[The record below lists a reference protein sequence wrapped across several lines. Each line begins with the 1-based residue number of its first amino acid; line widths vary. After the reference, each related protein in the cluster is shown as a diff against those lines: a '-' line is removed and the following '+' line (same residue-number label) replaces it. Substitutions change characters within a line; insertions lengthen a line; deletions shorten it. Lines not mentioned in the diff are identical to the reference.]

1 MKSLFTVHRASKR
14 RSESLP
20 LHSHNEGQLTFAA
33 TGMVQIHTEAGV
45 WLVPPQL
52 AAWVP
57 AGMVHRLEVLT
68 DAELWMVHWKPAALR
83 AWGSHASLDRA
94 FVLRVTPLLRA
105 LLTEAVAAG
114 AMTNAITNAT
124 SDALS
129 DALSDATLDAT
140 PDKAELV
147 VRLMLYELKVMQ
159 DAPTFLPLPT
169 SSVGQRVAQLALA
182 DHRNL
187 LGLAELAWRAATS
200 VRTVTRLFPKETGLT
215 LKAWRQRARIVRAME
230 QLSRG
235 DASSKVARETG
246 YASTAAFSCAF
257 RQVTALTPTA
267 FMERAA

>member
-14 RSESLP
+14 RSETLP
-20 LHSHNEGQLTFAA
+20 LHAHNEGQLTFAA
-33 TGMVQIHTEAGV
+33 SGMVQIHTEAGM

-57 AGMVHRLEVLT
+57 AGKLHRLEVLT
-68 DAELWMVHWKPAALR
+68 DAELWMVHWAPAALR

-94 FVLRVTPLLRA
+94 FALRVTPLLRS
-105 LLTEAVAAG
+105 LLTEAVAVDP
-114 AMTNAITNAT
+114 I
-124 SDALS
+124 S
-129 DALSDATLDAT
+129 
-140 PDKAELV
+140 DKAELV
-147 VRLMLYELKVMQ
+147 VRLMLHELRAMQ

-169 SSVGQRVAQLALA
+169 SSVGQRVAELALA

-187 LGLAELAWRAATS
+187 LGLDELAWRAATS

-215 LKAWRQRARIVRAME
+215 LKTWRQRARIVRAME

-246 YASTAAFSCAF
+246 FASTAAFSCAF
-257 RQVTALTPTA
+257 RQVTAMTPTA
-267 FMERAA
+267 FMERGA